1 MVLFVILLITLILLL
16 LFVITAV
23 GAGGAI
29 FIVVFGDVIVCIAL
43 IALIMRWIL
52 KKRK

>member
-1 MVLFVILLITLILLL
+1 MVLFVILLIMLILLL
-16 LFVITAV
+16 LFVITV
-23 GAGGAI
+23 IGAGGAI
-29 FIVVFGDVIVCIAL
+29 FIVVFADVIVCIAF